1 MAPDLPEKL
10 LGIDIGAAE
19 NRKQPETANR
29 TERAEEL
36 VRLVL
41 FGIGEH
47 RLAVPVDD
55 VRTITDVPDDL
66 TRVPRT
72 PPAIEGMTDLRGEIT
87 AVIDITA
94 HFPVSEDRPGRE
106 QLLVF
111 DTPGDEQSAA
121 ARIDDVLSVE
131 SIPERDVL
139 APDDVEKR
147 GYSSEPLE
155 HPLVDALVE
164 REQRSPRRLRSDE
177 QAGSTTEA
185 VAGVAQTASTTD
197 LGDEPTDA
205 STSGRPEQTTQIVVD
220 VIPLVNVENLLA
232 ASGHLVSDRATRREA

>member
-19 NRKQPETANR
+19 NRTQRESPD
-29 TERAEEL
+29 RAEEEQEL
-36 VRLVL
+36 LRFVL

-72 PPAIEGMTDLRGEIT
+72 PRAIEGMMDLRGEIT
-87 AVIDITA
+87 AVIDITD
-94 HFPVSEDRPGRE
+94 HFPVTEERPGRE

-111 DTPGDEQSAA
+111 DTSGDEQSAA
-121 ARIDDVLSVE
+121 ARIDDVLSVDA
-131 SIPERDVL
+131 IPERAVL
-139 APDDVEKR
+139 SPDNVEQR

-155 HPLVDALVE
+155 HPLVDALLE
-164 REQRSPRRLRSDE
+164 REHRSTRRSRGD
-177 QAGSTTEA
+177 GSAQSTAED
-185 VAGVAQTASTTD
+185 VAPVAESIT
-197 LGDEPTDA
+197 PTDRGGETGDD
-205 STSGRPEQTTQIVVD
+205 SESVRTTAQLVVD
-220 VIPLVNVENLLA
+220 VIPLINVENLLA
-232 ASGHLVSDRATRREA
+232 ASGHLVSDRATDQG